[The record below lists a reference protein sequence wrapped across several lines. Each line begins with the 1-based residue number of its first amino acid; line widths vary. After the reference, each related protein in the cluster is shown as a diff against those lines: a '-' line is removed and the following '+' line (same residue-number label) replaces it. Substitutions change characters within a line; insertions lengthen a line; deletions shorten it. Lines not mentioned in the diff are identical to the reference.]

1 MQNEAAYDLVGKKL
15 FIGLPAYDFK
25 VGVKLAIALA
35 EFCVK
40 AQKHGIQIEISNVS
54 GCSVV
59 SRVRNIIADQFL
71 DSGSDH
77 LMMIDSDMTFKADD
91 IFRLL
96 AWNQTKPIVAGIGA
110 ARKTEKVF
118 FSMMDE
124 DENGQITIDKMGC
137 VRAKR
142 VGTGFMMVRRDVFEC
157 LRDNHP
163 EWVYMDQN
171 SDKKLHAFFDFQ
183 CTPEGYI
190 GEDYTFCDRARA
202 HGFTVW
208 ADPTIKL
215 GHMGMHEFQGDFGN
229 DYLYPRLKPVDTDKE
244 AA

>member
-1 MQNEAAYDLVGKKL
+1 MQNEASYDLAGKKL

-25 VGVKLAIALA
+25 VGVKLAISLA

-40 AQKHGIQIEISNVS
+40 AQQHGVQIQISNVS

-71 DSGSDH
+71 ESDCDH
-77 LMMIDSDMTFKADD
+77 LMMIDSDMCFDAND
-91 IFRLL
+91 IFRLM
-96 AWNQTKPIVAGIGA
+96 AWNSTKPIVAGIGV
-110 ARKTEKVF
+110 ARKSEKVF
-118 FSMMDE
+118 FSMLDQDE
-124 DENGQITIDKMGC
+124 DGSITMDKMGL
-137 VRAKR
+137 VLAKR

-157 LRDNHP
+157 LRQEHP
-163 EWVYMDQN
+163 EWIYMDQN
-171 SDKKLHAFFDFQ
+171 SGKQIQAFFDFQ
-183 CTPEGYI
+183 CTPDGYI

-208 ADPTIKL
+208 IDPTIKL
-215 GHMGMHEFQGDFGN
+215 GHMGMHEFEGDFGN
-229 DYLYPRLKPVDTDKE
+229 DFLYPLLKPLDANKE

>member
-1 MQNEAAYDLVGKKL
+1 
-15 FIGLPAYDFK
+15 
-25 VGVKLAIALA
+25 
-35 EFCVK
+35 
-40 AQKHGIQIEISNVS
+40 
-54 GCSVV
+54 
-59 SRVRNIIADQFL
+59 
-71 DSGSDH
+71 
-77 LMMIDSDMTFKADD
+77 MMIDSDMTFKADD

-137 VRAKR
+137 VKAKR

-157 LRDNHP
+157 LRENHP

-215 GHMGMHEFQGDFGN
+215 GHMGMHEFEGDFGN